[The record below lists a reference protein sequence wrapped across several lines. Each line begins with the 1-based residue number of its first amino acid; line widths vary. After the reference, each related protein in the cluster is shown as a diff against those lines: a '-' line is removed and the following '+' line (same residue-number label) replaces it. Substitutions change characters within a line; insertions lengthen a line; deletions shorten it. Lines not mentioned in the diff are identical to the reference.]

1 MPLSRFPVD
10 AKALANGGSS
20 MTSTAILTEDATTIV
35 AEEGSRFSWG
45 IAIAGAIAATATTA
59 FLLTLGSGVGLALA
73 SPAHAKSAGA
83 FLTLGAIYFFASQAF
98 GFAVGGYLVGR
109 LIGPEAE
116 NSAEE
121 EFRAAAH
128 GFVMWALAVVA
139 GLLILGTAVTTA
151 GSAAAGAMAAPGGEN
166 ASNYWVDVMFRPSP
180 NTDQV
185 AADKEEAVRILAAD
199 GAATNDADTT
209 RLARLVSQDAGVSMS
224 AAMMRVA
231 DAQTDMRKAADD
243 ARKAASIMALWTAFA
258 LLFGAIVAVASAISA
273 RWMDDRI
280 SFSLAPRRRS
290 KAL

>member
-1 MPLSRFPVD
+1 
-10 AKALANGGSS
+10 

-35 AEEGSRFSWG
+35 AEEGSRLSWG
-45 IAIAGAIAATATTA
+45 IAIAGAVAATATTF

-73 SPAHAKSAGA
+73 SPAHAKSAGT
-83 FLTLGAIYFFASQAF
+83 FLTLGAIYFLASQAF

-121 EFRAAAH
+121 EFRAGAH

-139 GLLILGTAVTTA
+139 GLLLLGTAAAMT
-151 GSAAAGAMAAPGGEN
+151 GSAAAGAMTASN
-166 ASNYWVDVMFRPSP
+166 AGNGSNYWVDVMFRPAT

-185 AADKEEAVRILAAD
+185 ASDKEEADRILALN

-209 RLARLVSQDAGVSMS
+209 RLARLVSQDAGIPMS

-231 DAQTDMRKAADD
+231 DTETQMRQAADE
-243 ARKAASIMALWTAFA
+243 ARKAASMVALWTAFA

-280 SFSLAPRRRS
+280 TFSLAPRR
-290 KAL
+290 

>member
-1 MPLSRFPVD
+1 
-10 AKALANGGSS
+10 
-20 MTSTAILTEDATTIV
+20 MTSTAFLTEDATTIV
-35 AEEGSRFSWG
+35 AEESSRFSWG
-45 IAIAGAIAATATTA
+45 VAIAGAVAATATTF
-59 FLLTLGSGVGLALA
+59 FLLTLGSGVGLALV

-83 FLTLGAIYFFASQAF
+83 FLTLGAIYFLASQAF

-139 GLLILGTAVTTA
+139 GLLILGTAVTMT
-151 GSAAAGAMAAPGGEN
+151 GSAVAGAMAAPNTGNG
-166 ASNYWVDVMFRPSP
+166 SNYWVDVMFRPAP

-185 AADKEEAVRILAAD
+185 AADKEEADRILAAN

-231 DAQTDMRKAADD
+231 DAETQMRKAADD
-243 ARKAASIMALWTAFA
+243 ARKAAGMVALWTAFA

-280 SFSLAPRRRS
+280 TFSLAPRR
-290 KAL
+290 

>member
-1 MPLSRFPVD
+1 
-10 AKALANGGSS
+10 

-45 IAIAGAIAATATTA
+45 IAIAGAVAATATTF

-73 SPAHAKSAGA
+73 SPAHAKSAGT
-83 FLTLGAIYFFASQAF
+83 FLTLGAIYFLASQAF

-139 GLLILGTAVTTA
+139 GLLLLGTAAAMT
-151 GSAAAGAMAAPGGEN
+151 GSAAMTAPNAAN
-166 ASNYWVDVMFRPSP
+166 SSNYWVDVMFRPAP

-185 AADKEEAVRILAAD
+185 ASDKEEADHILALN

-209 RLARLVSQDAGVSMS
+209 RLARLVSQDAGISMS

-231 DAQTDMRKAADD
+231 DAETQMRHAADE
-243 ARKAASIMALWTAFA
+243 ARKAAGIVALWTAFA
-258 LLFGAIVAVASAISA
+258 LLFGAIVAVAAAISA

-280 SFSLAPRRRS
+280 TFSLAPRR
-290 KAL
+290 

>member
-1 MPLSRFPVD
+1 MVS
-10 AKALANGGSS
+10 GGFV

-45 IAIAGAIAATATTA
+45 VAIAGAIAATATTF

-73 SPAHAKSAGA
+73 SPAHAKSAGT

-139 GLLILGTAVTTA
+139 GLLLLGFASTVT
-151 GSAAAGAMAAPGGEN
+151 GSAAVSAMSTRSE
-166 ASNYWVDVMFRPSP
+166 SNLSSYWVDTMFRPVP
-180 NTDQV
+180 NTAQV
-185 AADKEEAVRILAAD
+185 TADKAEAGRILAAD
-199 GAATNDADTT
+199 GVMTNDADTA
-209 RLARLVSQDAGVSMS
+209 RLARLVSEDAGISMS
-224 AAMMRVA
+224 SAMQRVA
-231 DAQTDMRKAADD
+231 DSEVQMRKAADD
-243 ARKAASIMALWTAFA
+243 ARKAAAMVALWTAFA

-280 SFSLAPRRRS
+280 SFSLAPRR
-290 KAL
+290 

>member
-1 MPLSRFPVD
+1 
-10 AKALANGGSS
+10 

-45 IAIAGAIAATATTA
+45 IAIAGAVAATATTA

-139 GLLILGTAVTTA
+139 GLLILGTAVTAA
-151 GSAAAGAMAAPGGEN
+151 GSAAAMAAPGGEN
-166 ASNYWVDVMFRPSP
+166 ASNYWIDVMFRPSP

-185 AADKEEAVRILAAD
+185 AADKEEAVRIVAAD
-199 GAATNDADTT
+199 GVATNDADTT
-209 RLARLVSQDAGVSMS
+209 RLARLVSQDAGISMS

-231 DAQTDMRKAADD
+231 DAETDMRKAADD

-280 SFSLAPRRRS
+280 TFSLAPRRRS
-290 KAL
+290 KVL

>member
-1 MPLSRFPVD
+1 MPLSRFPLD
-10 AKALANGGSS
+10 AKALADGGSS

-35 AEEGSRFSWG
+35 ADEHSRFSWG
-45 IAIAGAIAATATTA
+45 VAIAGAVAAIATTA

-83 FLTLGAIYFFASQAF
+83 FLTLGAIYFLASQAF

-151 GSAAAGAMAAPGGEN
+151 GSAAAGAMAAPNGES
-166 ASNYWVDVMFRPSP
+166 ASNYWVDTMFRPSP
-180 NTDQV
+180 NTDPV
-185 AADKEEAVRILAAD
+185 AADKEEAARILAAD
-199 GAATNDADTT
+199 GAATNDSDTT

-224 AAMMRVA
+224 TAMMRVA
-231 DAQTDMRKAADD
+231 DAETQMRKAADD
-243 ARKAASIMALWTAFA
+243 ARKAASVMALWTAFA

-280 SFSLAPRRRS
+280 TFSLAPRR
-290 KAL
+290 